1 MRPFDYPLLC
11 EEIGNTRRYVRQ
23 TASEINLQHC
33 SIERCLNM
41 KYHKRIRDTMLDSM
55 QVGYES
61 IHRPLIVLITFDLG

>member
-1 MRPFDYPLLC
+1 
-11 EEIGNTRRYVRQ
+11 
-23 TASEINLQHC
+23 
-33 SIERCLNM
+33 M